1 MMRLFALILLVAAI
15 ATAFTSPQPRGRLSC
30 AQQPRFMAELGKK
43 EDAPALQ
50 TIDET
55 VPPPLEDTPK
65 NLVKNMNTGELK
77 EVKWRDPDMQANTS
91 FEMSW

>member
-1 MMRLFALILLVAAI
+1 MMRLFALVLLVAA

-65 NLVKNMNTGELK
+65 NLVRDMNTGELK
-77 EVKWRDPDMQANTS
+77 EVKWSDPAMKANTS
-91 FEMSW
+91 FVMSW